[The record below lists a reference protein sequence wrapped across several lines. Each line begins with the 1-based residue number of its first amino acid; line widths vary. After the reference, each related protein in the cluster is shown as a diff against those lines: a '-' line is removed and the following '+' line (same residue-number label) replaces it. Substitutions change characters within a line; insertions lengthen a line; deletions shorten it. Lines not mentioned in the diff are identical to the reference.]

1 MHGHAAHGDG
11 LAGVLAPGGQGDAEG
26 GGGLPGVI
34 EEEFV
39 EIAHPEED
47 QGVGLARLGF
57 EELRHHRRGA
67 GRIDQGRG
75 GSVHLEA

>member
-47 QGVGLARLGF
+47 
-57 EELRHHRRGA
+57 
-67 GRIDQGRG
+67 
-75 GSVHLEA
+75 